1 MQHEQSCA
9 YPPFSGCTGLV
20 LPWALLEMRRVL
32 SFPASEEVRFC
43 WHHALPLHL
52 SCSGSSFQCPATTPQ
67 KLISPEQPEYVLHV
81 LLGSWV
87 QTRSQHGCG
96 GRRRA
101 EYGCAAEGSYL
112 GWGGPGHTSHSIT
125 RALSLPSV
133 EQGLHRICGLCIS
146 DVIFIHYLSSCL
158 VVLAGWIEY
167 IKTAKNLT
175 EQ

>member
-1 MQHEQSCA
+1 MNRFRFTISGCNLLCLLQGKWRIVLKGKRGKSNAEWSD
-9 YPPFSGCTGLV
+9 PPCPSFSGSN
-20 LPWALLEMRRVL
+20 A
-32 SFPASEEVRFC
+32 
-43 WHHALPLHL
+43 
-52 SCSGSSFQCPATTPQ
+52 QCPGTTPQ

-96 GRRRA
+96 GRGRA